1 VLWCDAPDDVI
12 AGRLRKRSEDRHEV
26 SDGRE
31 ELLAA
36 HRAGYEPPAA
46 EPGVVRIDTSRAL
59 EPQIDL
65 R

>member
-1 VLWCDAPDDVI
+1 
-12 AGRLRKRSEDRHEV
+12 V

-36 HRAGYEPPAA
+36 HRAGYEPPGR
-46 EPGVVRIDTSRAL
+46 EPGVTRIDTSRAV
-59 EPQIDL
+59 EPQVDL